1 MSEQLSAG
9 AKLSTGDTAP
19 DFSLESNEG
28 KKSLRDFHGNWT
40 VLYFYPKDN
49 TPGCTQEA
57 CDFRDAMPGMGAQ
70 VVGVSADDLASH
82 ADFATDHSLPFP
94 LLSDPGN
101 EVAKAYGAY
110 GERYSASAGK
120 SVEGVLRST
129 FILDPEGNV
138 AEAMYNVDPNGHAE
152 KVGEKLK
159 TLQGA

>member
-1 MSEQLSAG
+1 MSNQLSAG
-9 AKLSTGDTAP
+9 DAAP
-19 DFSLESNEG
+19 DFTLESNQG
-28 KKSLRDFHGNWT
+28 ARSLKDFHGNWT

-57 CDFRDAMPGMGAQ
+57 CDFRDAMPGMGAD

-82 ADFATDHSLPFP
+82 ADFAAGHSLPFP

-101 EVAKAYGAY
+101 EVAKAYGSY

-120 SVEGVLRST
+120 NIEGVLRST
-129 FILDPEGNV
+129 FIIDPEGKV
-138 AEAMYNVDPNGHAE
+138 AEAMYNVNHDGHA
-152 KVGEKLK
+152 KAVGEQLK